1 MAITKVT
8 ATVDSDTTV
17 LGQDNATTY
26 SGELT
31 ASTESGDYPVTVAA
45 YDDAGNVAVD
55 TSAVAEV
62 SLWHTPK
69 TNWTV
74 NDRFNYA
81 DYNRIKNNLTYL
93 HELAQEVY
101 KQFSIVDMGE
111 DIEDYTGWFTASA
124 FNAFETN
131 LETINKNIFTQDYGV
146 SQRFFDNGQFIKW
159 DELNRIESATLQM
172 NDLLESQKATLRK
185 LPFRLGAFREVRI

>member
-1 MAITKVT
+1 MIEKVT
-8 ATVDSDTTV
+8 ATVAEETTD
-17 LGQDNATTY
+17 LKESNSAYT
-26 SGELT
+26 GELT
-31 ASTESGDYPVTVAA
+31 APMDSGSYPVTVSA
-45 YDDAGNVAVD
+45 YDDSGNVTVN

-62 SLWHTPK
+62 TLWHTPK
-69 TNWTV
+69 TNWKAT
-74 NDRFNYA
+74 DRFNYV

-93 HELAQEVY
+93 YELAQEVY
-101 KQFSIVDMGE
+101 KQFSIVDMGA
-111 DIEDYTGWFTASA
+111 DIEDYTGWFTAAA
-124 FNAFETN
+124 FNAFESN

-172 NDLLESQKATLRK
+172 NDLLERQKATLRK

>member
-8 ATVDSDTTV
+8 AAVADDTTD
-17 LGQDNATTY
+17 LKQSNATYTG
-26 SGELT
+26 SLT
-31 ASTESGDYPVTVAA
+31 APKKSGDYPVTVSA
-45 YDDAGNVAVD
+45 YDDSGNVTID
-55 TSAVAEV
+55 KSTVAEV

-69 TNWTV
+69 TNWTA
-74 NDRFNYA
+74 NDRFNYV

-101 KQFSIVDMGE
+101 KQFSIVDMGA
-111 DIEDYTGWFTASA
+111 DIEDYTEWFTAAA
-124 FNAFETN
+124 FNAFESN
-131 LETINKNIFTQDYGV
+131 LETINKNIFTQNYGV

-172 NDLLESQKATLRK
+172 NDLLERQKATLMK

>member
-1 MAITKVT
+1 MIEKVT
-8 ATVDSDTTV
+8 ATVAEETTDLKESNSV
-17 LGQDNATTY
+17 YT
-26 SGELT
+26 GELT
-31 ASTESGDYPVTVAA
+31 APMDSGSYPVTVSA
-45 YDDAGNVAVD
+45 YDDSGNVTVN
-55 TSAVAEV
+55 TSTVAEV
-62 SLWHTPK
+62 TLWHTPK
-69 TNWTV
+69 TNWKAT
-74 NDRFNYA
+74 DRFNYV

-101 KQFSIVDMGE
+101 KQFSIVDMGA
-111 DIEDYTGWFTASA
+111 DIEDYTGWFTAA
-124 FNAFETN
+124 DFNAFESN

-172 NDLLESQKATLRK
+172 NDLLERQKATLRK

>member
-8 ATVDSDTTV
+8 AAVADDTTD
-17 LGQDNATTY
+17 LKQSNSTY
-26 SGELT
+26 TGSLT
-31 ASTESGDYPVTVAA
+31 APKESGDYPVTVSS
-45 YDDAGNVAVD
+45 YDDKGNVTVD
-55 TSAVAEV
+55 KSTVVEV
-62 SLWHTPK
+62 GLWHTPK
-69 TNWTV
+69 TNWTI
-74 NDRFNYA
+74 NDRFNYV

-93 HELAQEVY
+93 YELAQEVY
-101 KQFSIVDMGE
+101 KQFSIVDMGAN
-111 DIEDYTGWFTASA
+111 IEDYTGWFTAAA
-124 FNAFETN
+124 FNAFESN

-172 NDLLESQKATLRK
+172 NDLLERQKDALRK

>member
-8 ATVDSDTTV
+8 AAVADDTTD
-17 LGQDNATTY
+17 LKQSNSTY
-26 SGELT
+26 TGSLT
-31 ASTESGDYPVTVAA
+31 APKESGDYPVTVSA
-45 YDDAGNVAVD
+45 YDDAGNVTID
-55 TSAVAEV
+55 KSTVAKV

-69 TNWTV
+69 TNWTI
-74 NDRFNYA
+74 NDRFNYV

-101 KQFSIVDMGE
+101 KQFSIVDMGA
-111 DIEDYTGWFTASA
+111 DIEDYTGWFTAAS
-124 FNAFETN
+124 FNNFESN
-131 LETINKNIFTQDYGV
+131 LDTINKNIFTQDYGV

-172 NDLLESQKATLRK
+172 NDLLERQKATLRK

>member
-8 ATVDSDTTV
+8 AAVADDTTD
-17 LGQDNATTY
+17 LKQSNATYTG
-26 SGELT
+26 SLT
-31 ASTESGDYPVTVAA
+31 APKESGDYPVTVSA
-45 YDDAGNVAVD
+45 YDDAGNVTID
-55 TSAVAEV
+55 KSAVAEV

-69 TNWTV
+69 TNWTI
-74 NDRFNYA
+74 NDRFNYV

-93 HELAQEVY
+93 YELAQEVY
-101 KQFSIVDMGE
+101 KQFSIVDMGA
-111 DIEDYTGWFTASA
+111 DIEDYTGWFTSAA
-124 FNAFETN
+124 FNAFESN

-172 NDLLESQKATLRK
+172 NDRLERQKATLRK

>member
-8 ATVDSDTTV
+8 ATVADDTTD
-17 LGQDNATTY
+17 LKHSNSTY
-26 SGELT
+26 TGGLT
-31 ASTESGDYPVTVAA
+31 APKESGDYPVTVSA
-45 YDDAGNVAVD
+45 YDDAGNVTVD
-55 TSAVAEV
+55 KSTVAEV

-69 TNWTV
+69 TNWKAT
-74 NDRFNYA
+74 DRFNYV

-93 HELAQEVY
+93 YELAQEVY
-101 KQFSIVDMGE
+101 KQFSIVDMGA
-111 DIEDYTGWFTASA
+111 DIEDYTGWFTAAA
-124 FNAFETN
+124 FNAFESN

-146 SQRFFDNGQFIKW
+146 SQRFFNNGQFIKW

-172 NDLLESQKATLRK
+172 NDLLERQKANLRK